1 MKRTFEARVEIIE
14 REIDAIGSKIA
25 CTSNPNEAL
34 ELFQKEREL
43 RVRMTEIFKERDRE
57 REIEIENE
65 RRERLRL
72 QERDRVREI
81 EIENERRERRR
92 LQEIPIVDLG
102 T

>member
-1 MKRTFEARVEIIE
+1 MPNLNITVEVIE
-14 REIDAIGSKIA
+14 RQIDDIGSKIA
-25 CTSNPNEAL
+25 STSNPIEAL

-43 RVRMTEIFKERDRE
+43 RVRLTEIFKERDRE

-72 QERDRVREI
+72 QKF
-81 EIENERRERRR
+81 
-92 LQEIPIVDLG
+92 PIFDLG